1 MGIMRLGTG
10 HVPNGCIWRAS
21 YTVLHASRETAKAL
35 SARPETCGTTS
46 VSLLTGQLSI
56 PPLAGVGTGVDLA
69 ILLAG
74 LAAAILMAKKEEPAK
89 AEEMGLH
96 EGQ

>member
-1 MGIMRLGTG
+1 M
-10 HVPNGCIWRAS
+10 
-21 YTVLHASRETAKAL
+21 LHASSETAKAL
-35 SARPETCGTTS
+35 SARPEKCGTTS
-46 VSLLTGQLSI
+46 VSLPTGQLSI
-56 PPLAGVGTGVDLA
+56 PPLAGIGTPVDLA

-74 LAAAILMAKKEEPAK
+74 LAAASLTVKKEEPAK